1 MSDDLVSFKGLI
13 VSDVET
19 ERSLLRDCAATASFP
34 VDWVDAPDTD
44 IAGICRQIAQESLD
58 FIFVDAR
65 LKQGNRV
72 TICREARSASGRPL
86 VISVGPTNG
95 SAGSAQSDPGADGVL
110 SRPIDPARASAMIDN
125 CARARLPKHV
135 LVVDDSSNVR
145 AVVRKV
151 LQASR
156 FRLEIAEAADGNSAH
171 EQIESRPFDLVLL
184 DCNMPGVDG
193 FATLERFKNSRAD
206 IPVVMITSTRDPR
219 IADRARASGAD
230 EFMFKPFY
238 AKDIDTILC
247 RLFGLM
253 GRVAA

>member
-1 MSDDLVSFKGLI
+1 
-13 VSDVET
+13 
-19 ERSLLRDCAATASFP
+19 
-34 VDWVDAPDTD
+34 
-44 IAGICRQIAQESLD
+44 
-58 FIFVDAR
+58 
-65 LKQGNRV
+65 
-72 TICREARSASGRPL
+72 
-86 VISVGPTNG
+86 
-95 SAGSAQSDPGADGVL
+95 
-110 SRPIDPARASAMIDN
+110 MIDN

-219 IADRARASGAD
+219 IEDRARASGAD